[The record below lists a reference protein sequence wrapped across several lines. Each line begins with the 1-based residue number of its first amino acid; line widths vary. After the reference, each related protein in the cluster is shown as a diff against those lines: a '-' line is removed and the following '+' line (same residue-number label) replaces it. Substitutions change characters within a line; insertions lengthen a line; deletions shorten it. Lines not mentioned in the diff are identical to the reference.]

1 MNNGIN
7 PHISRKKRKEK
18 SLEAYLDGLAAGD
31 RYILSEVLTI
41 VESTSETHQA
51 IAQQIL
57 ATVRPADSEDTL
69 RIGITGSPGAG
80 KSTLIEQLGL
90 YLVSQGKRV
99 AVLAIDPSSTRTE
112 GSILGDKTRMAQLS
126 NTDLAYVRPTASAT
140 HLGGVSKTT
149 RESIAICEKA
159 GYDIILV
166 ESVGVGQSEVE
177 LAGLVDAY
185 VLVLLPGGGDDVQ
198 GIKRG
203 VVELADL
210 LVINK
215 ADGDRLPLA
224 KQSKKDYAG
233 AIRLFPH
240 ELAGYIPEVLLVS
253 ALTGTG
259 IDRLWEGVQS
269 YVQQSKTAGYFVDR
283 RRAQDQAY
291 MQQQVVLYLQRIVAA
306 DAVVAAD
313 DYAKDGDQASLFA
326 KTKLMLDSIAQKLNS

>member
-7 PHISRKKRKEK
+7 PHITRKKRPEK
-18 SLEAYLDGLAAGD
+18 SLEAYLEGLAAGD

-41 VESTSETHQA
+41 VESTAPSHEA
-51 IAQQIL
+51 MAQQIL
-57 ATVRPADSEDTL
+57 ATVSPTDSSDTL

-90 YLVSQGKRV
+90 HLVAQGKRV
-99 AVLAIDPSSTRTE
+99 AVLAIDPSSTRTD
-112 GSILGDKTRMAQLS
+112 GSILGDKTRMTQLS

-140 HLGGVSKTT
+140 HLGGVSRTT
-149 RESIAICEKA
+149 KESIAICEKA

-210 LVINK
+210 LIINK

-224 KQSKKDYAG
+224 KESKKDYAG

-240 ELAGYIPEVLLVS
+240 ELAGYIPEVLLTS
-253 ALTGTG
+253 ALTGDG
-259 IDRLWEGVQS
+259 VDKLWEAVET
-269 YVQQSKTAGYFVDR
+269 YVQKSKEAGYFSER
-283 RRAQDQAY
+283 RQAQDEAY
-291 MQQQVVLYLQRIVAA
+291 MKQQVVHYLQKIVAA
-306 DAVVAAD
+306 DELLATS
-313 DYAKDGDQASLFA
+313 DYAKDSEQASLFA
-326 KTKLMLDSIAQKLNS
+326 KTKRLLDSIAQKLNS